1 MEPPPTA
8 DVSITAIYDFRTGL
22 RIALISLCA
31 LLMFVAI
38 SSCERNAPKDAPR
51 EVVLY
56 YSADE
61 PIAQPIIAAFEE
73 ETGIRVLAR
82 GDTEATKNTGLV
94 QKLRI
99 ERASPRAD
107 VFWSSEVF
115 QTIRLA
121 QENILAPIESQA
133 SLTSRPAAFR
143 GEDNFW
149 VGFAQRAR
157 VLVYNT
163 KRVTPEDAPRNLTD
177 LTDPRWRGRIVIARP
192 QFGTTRGHIAALVA
206 IWGEDAA
213 HEWLNALQ
221 ENNVRL
227 LDGNSAVVRS
237 VAYGEADIG
246 LTDTDDVWA
255 GQRNDW
261 PIDLVYIRHDRDELR
276 AGALMIPNAVSR
288 IAGGP
293 NPDAA
298 EELVAFLTS
307 ARVERMLA
315 QSDSRNIPI
324 REELKREFP
333 DLAIPDP
340 IQSLTFERV
349 AEADNAAIALCAK
362 VFSQ

>member
-8 DVSITAIYDFRTGL
+8 DVTTPAKHSCRRRFL
-22 RIALISLCA
+22 IAFIGLCA
-31 LLMFVAI
+31 PFVFTAF
-38 SSCERNAPKDAPR
+38 SCERSAPENAAR

-61 PIAQPIIAAFEE
+61 PIAQPIIAAFEK
-73 ETGIRVLAR
+73 ETGIRVLSR

-94 QKLRI
+94 QKIRI
-99 ERASPRAD
+99 ERAHPRAD

-121 QENILAPIESQA
+121 QENILAPIESQE
-133 SLTSRPAAFR
+133 SFTSRPAAFR
-143 GEDNFW
+143 GENNLW

-163 KRVTPEDAPRNLTD
+163 KRVTPEEAPRNLTD
-177 LTDPRWRGRIVIARP
+177 LANPRWRGRIVIARP

-206 IWGEDAA
+206 LWGEEAA
-213 HEWLNALQ
+213 HEWLSALK

-227 LDGNSAVVRS
+227 LDGNASVVRA
-237 VAYGEADIG
+237 VAYGEADVG

-261 PIDLVYIRHDRDELR
+261 PVDLVYIRHDHDELR
-276 AGALMIPNAVSR
+276 AGALTIPNAVSR

-293 NPDAA
+293 HPEAA
-298 EELVAFLTS
+298 EKLIAFLTS

-315 QSDSRNIPI
+315 QSDSRNIPV
-324 REELKREFP
+324 RDELNSEFP
-333 DLAIPDP
+333 NLDVPDP
-340 IQSLTFERV
+340 IESLTFERI
-349 AEADNAAIALCAK
+349 AEADEAAIALCTK
-362 VFSQ
+362 VFSP